1 MAETRTI
8 ILSIFALSIFG
19 FALMSFITGV
29 TDDSNSVTVDENY
42 TKLSNTF
49 QSTIDNV
56 TEVGNDMRNR
66 IEAKGGFTVTSAGFI
81 LLNSMY
87 AAAKWPFKIIK
98 TIPTLTSNLSDIFA
112 IPVIYINAIF
122 TVMII
127 ILSMALISLLFRK
140 DF

>member
-29 TDDSNSVTVDENY
+29 TDDSNVTVDENY

-56 TEVGNDMRNR
+56 TEVGSDMRNR

-87 AAAKWPFKIIK
+87 TIAKMPFKIIK

-112 IPVIYINAIF
+112 IPVVYINAIF
-122 TVMII
+122 TVIII